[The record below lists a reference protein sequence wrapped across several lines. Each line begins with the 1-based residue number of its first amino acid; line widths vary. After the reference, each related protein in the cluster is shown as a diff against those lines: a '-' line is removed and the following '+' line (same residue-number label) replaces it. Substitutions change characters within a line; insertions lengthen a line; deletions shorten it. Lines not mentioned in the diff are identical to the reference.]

1 MDREIIFAKSLFE
14 NPKFIL
20 KCNLPYTS
28 NIVVIVGPST
38 PVKSAKHGIAFHR
51 KKGFG
56 ELRSTCN
63 KLIEEMSRRLLQ
75 QPRKNSS
82 VMRNTYYLPDKIAL
96 TQNCFAYSYLSKPYI
111 SFLRP
116 SRLKRNKHQ
125 TCLTQSMA

>member
-63 KLIEEMSRRLLQ
+63 KLIEEMSRRLL
-75 QPRKNSS
+75 
-82 VMRNTYYLPDKIAL
+82 
-96 TQNCFAYSYLSKPYI
+96 
-111 SFLRP
+111 
-116 SRLKRNKHQ
+116 
-125 TCLTQSMA
+125 